1 MKLKGMVCPQCGSQ
15 LHFDNTEQEFC
26 FCSHCGT
33 QVFRD
38 DKNRK
43 YYTIRK
49 IDDAQ
54 IEKHKAEKEVRL
66 SELEL
71 EDRKDQREKKEN
83 MVGIVVV
90 LVLLL
95 IMFAFI
101 AFLFISIENDEK
113 ERKDKETAYIEQGY
127 ISAGNYGDYTDID
140 YNSAVTQLET
150 LGFTNITTIDL
161 GDSGLFKNKKDT
173 VESISINGDKSFYSS
188 DYFPPDTAIIIRYH

>member
-15 LHFDNTEQEFC
+15 LHFDNPEQEFC

-54 IEKHKAEKEVRL
+54 IEKHKAEKEVKL

-83 MVGIVVV
+83 VIV
-90 LVLLL
+90 LIAAFIPVLLL
-95 IMFAFI
+95 LSYS
-101 AFLFISIENDEK
+101 AFLFISMENDEK
-113 ERKDKETAYIEQGY
+113 ERKDKEMAYIEQGY
-127 ISAGNYGDYTDID
+127 ISAGNHGDYTEID
-140 YNSAVTQLET
+140 YNSAIIQLET
-150 LGFTNITTIDL
+150 LGFTNITAIEL
-161 GDSGLFKNKKDT
+161 GDAGLFKNKKGS
-173 VESISINGDKSFYSS
+173 VESISIDGDTSFYRS
-188 DYFPPDTAIIIRYH
+188 DYFPPDAKIIIRYH